1 MEKDSSLEEE
11 TTTID
16 LRDMITITNGAITPL
31 DEDTLVISDSYS
43 YDYHDGMYNSCVGV
57 DTITL
62 NNTTSTG
69 IYSIGSSGYGSIS
82 MTQPIYTNG
91 TITLTGSTVA
101 PSTSVS
107 LGETDNTK
115 QKIYIVEPWQSKKPI
130 QIDDGLWVSLEKD
143 LISTDELKRKII
155 DKLEETN
162 PDIVVK
168 IGINPDNLKLVKSE
182 VNLEINKEFGDK
194 KW

>member
-43 YDYHDGMYNSCVGV
+43 YDYHDGMYNSCVGA

-82 MTQPIYTNG
+82 MAQPIYTND

>member
-62 NNTTSTG
+62 NNTASTG
-69 IYSIGSSGYGSIS
+69 IYSIGSSGYGAIS
-82 MTQPIYTNG
+82 MAQPIYTNG